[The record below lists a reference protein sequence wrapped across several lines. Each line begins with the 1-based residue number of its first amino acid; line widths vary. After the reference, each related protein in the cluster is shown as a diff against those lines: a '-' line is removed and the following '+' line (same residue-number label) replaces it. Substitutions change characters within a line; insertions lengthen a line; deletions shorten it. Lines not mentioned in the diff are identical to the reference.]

1 MFSPDCNF
9 PDTADFSESGER
21 STLSEWTSLL
31 IAWLRHFWEQSII
44 NYTLRVND
52 ENKRT
57 VCSAHF
63 QTCGERILSAYC
75 RARKWFV
82 DSNSLLISRKVISK
96 SMGAECNIP
105 IFQLVLTGLINAMTT
120 WISRPCT
127 LGWDPDP
134 DTQGW
139 GLRMGRYTIT
149 INTTRQQGSPGPAPP
164 WGRAAVLQ
172 KLGGGGENQP
182 APACLGELAG
192 LVNYR
197 CINLRRGALLPNS
210 PGKS

>member
-9 PDTADFSESGER
+9 PDTADFYESGER

-31 IAWLRHFWEQSII
+31 IAWLSHFWEQSVI

-52 ENKRT
+52 ENKWT

-63 QTCGERILSAYC
+63 QTCGKRILSAYC

-82 DSNSLLISRKVISK
+82 GSNSLLISRKVISK

-134 DTQGW
+134 DSQGW
-139 GLRMGRYTIT
+139 GWGSIHHHHQHNMSAGLPRSCVPLR
-149 INTTRQQGSPGPAPP
+149 QGSSPAE
-164 WGRAAVLQ
+164 A
-172 KLGGGGENQP
+172 GGG
-182 APACLGELAG
+182 
-192 LVNYR
+192 
-197 CINLRRGALLPNS
+197 ISLP
-210 PGKS
+210 PPV